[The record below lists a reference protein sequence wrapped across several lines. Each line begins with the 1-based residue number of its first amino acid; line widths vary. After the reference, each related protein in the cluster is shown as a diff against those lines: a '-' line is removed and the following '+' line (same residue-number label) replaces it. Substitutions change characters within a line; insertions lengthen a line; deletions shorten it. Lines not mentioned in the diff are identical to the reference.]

1 MVPLD
6 FICSLK
12 INGLHY
18 RPFCIIFSFLSY
30 DNNTVI
36 TNNDGEGE
44 AELFQNNAVVEL
56 VGIVCKYKDNKIYLV
71 DNKILL
77 LMEKTVVLS

>member
-1 MVPLD
+1 MVYIIDL
-6 FICSLK
+6 FIIS
-12 INGLHY
+12 
-18 RPFCIIFSFLSY
+18 SFLSY

-56 VGIVCKYKDNKIYLV
+56 VGTVCKYKDNKIYLV

>member
-1 MVPLD
+1 MVYIIDL
-6 FICSLK
+6 FIIS
-12 INGLHY
+12 
-18 RPFCIIFSFLSY
+18 SFLSY

-56 VGIVCKYKDNKIYLV
+56 VGTVCKYKNNKIYLV

>member
-1 MVPLD
+1 M
-6 FICSLK
+6 
-12 INGLHY
+12 
-18 RPFCIIFSFLSY
+18 
-30 DNNTVI
+30 I

-44 AELFQNNAVVEL
+44 ADLFQNNAVVEL

>member
-1 MVPLD
+1 MVYIIDL
-6 FICSLK
+6 FIIS
-12 INGLHY
+12 
-18 RPFCIIFSFLSY
+18 SFLSY
-30 DNNTVI
+30 DNNAVI

-56 VGIVCKYKDNKIYLV
+56 VGTVCKYKDNKIYLV

>member
-1 MVPLD
+1 MVYIIDL
-6 FICSLK
+6 FIIS
-12 INGLHY
+12 
-18 RPFCIIFSFLSY
+18 SFLSY

-44 AELFQNNAVVEL
+44 AELFQSNAVVEL
-56 VGIVCKYKDNKIYLV
+56 VGTVCKYKDNKIYLV